1 MDALHHANAKDR
13 IKSPDE
19 ARLSHKDFDRSLAD
33 ESELVRVAEKDGIV
47 VGYLR
52 AKLQDSP
59 DGRAHRAR
67 RTVQI
72 HEIVTDL
79 SARRLGIGKKLLV
92 EASDW
97 ATYHNAVNLEL
108 GVYAFNEEAIGFY
121 RSLGF
126 ADLTIRL
133 SKPISAPSVA

>member
-19 ARLSHKDFDRSLAD
+19 ARLSHKDFDRFLAD
-33 ESELVRVAEKDGIV
+33 ESEFVCVAEKDGIV

-67 RTVQI
+67 RSVQVN
-72 HEIVTDL
+72 EIITDL

-92 EASDW
+92 EAFDW
-97 ATYHNAVNLEL
+97 TAHHSAVSLEL
-108 GVYAFNEEAIGFY
+108 NVYAFNEEAIIFY

-126 ADLTIRL
+126 ADLSIRL